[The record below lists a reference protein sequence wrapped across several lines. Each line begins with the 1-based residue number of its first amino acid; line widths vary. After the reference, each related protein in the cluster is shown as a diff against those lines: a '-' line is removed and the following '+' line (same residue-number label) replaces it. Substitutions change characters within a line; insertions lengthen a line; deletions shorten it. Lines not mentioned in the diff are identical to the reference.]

1 MEDRKEMGQDKP
13 EEIKDITPEPSGVIT
28 PEAEEAGFHN
38 FPERGSRKF
47 SLPSLPLP
55 RFSRKGLGGFGIAV
69 LIILL
74 LLVVFGV
81 LPAIGAYTSAK
92 KVASSAQS
100 LEKAVGSQNIDQMRT
115 SLAEIK
121 KDLSSFDSSLRRLS
135 WATVIPFVGNYVRDA
150 KAIGKGGLAGTE
162 AGEIILTTVEPYSD
176 FLGLDGGQQEEDGAK
191 TAEDRINFIVTTIGD
206 IAPKLDSIGQ
216 KTAVLSAEL
225 NKIDPNRYPEHFKGK
240 PVRSQLRK
248 VIDLVNTL
256 HNFVSRGKPLLE
268 QAPYLLGIGQERKYL
283 FLFQN
288 DKEIRP
294 TGGFI
299 TAYSIVKVKDGKFDH
314 VSSNDI
320 YNLDARLNSR
330 IPAPEPIK
338 KYLPLVNYWNLRD
351 MNLSPDF
358 KVSMDTFSESYKKTR
373 SPDVDG
379 IIAVDT
385 KPLVDL
391 LEVMGTIGVPGFGNF
406 SAKEDLRC
414 NCPQVIYELESF
426 ADVAGP
432 IVWDDISGKI
442 VFKPP
447 NADNRKLILGPLMN
461 SLIANAMGQPKE
473 KLPDLFEAGWNAL
486 LEKHVLLYLFD
497 EDAQRASEEFGLAGR
512 IKDFSGD
519 YLHINDSNF
528 AGAKSNLYVDQ
539 EVNLTVEPGKDGTKH
554 VLSIRYR
561 NPQKHDGWLNGPFR
575 NWFRVYVPK
584 GSELIDS
591 VGSDVPMTT
600 SEDLGKTVFEGFF
613 TLRPEGVIEVKIT
626 YKTPIR
632 KENGDFKILIQK
644 QPGTEGNPYVVSVG
658 GRKEEFRLTQDKEL
672 RL

>member
-1 MEDRKEMGQDKP
+1 MGKDKL
-13 EEIKDITPEPSGVIT
+13 EEIKNITPESSGVIT
-28 PEAEEAGFHN
+28 TEAKDAGFHD
-38 FPERGSRKF
+38 FPDSDRRKF
-47 SLPSLPLP
+47 SFPRP
-55 RFSRKGLGGFGIAV
+55 RFGRKGLGGFGIAIAV
-69 LIILL
+69 IFL

-92 KVASSAQS
+92 KMVSSAQD

-115 SLAEIK
+115 SLVQIK
-121 KDLSSFDSSLRRLS
+121 KDLASFDSSLGRLS
-135 WATVIPFVGNYVRDA
+135 WATIVPFVGGYVKDA
-150 KAIGKGGLAGTE
+150 KAMGKGGLAGAD
-162 AGEIILTTVEPYSD
+162 AGEIILTTIEPYSD
-176 FLGLDGGQQEEDGAK
+176 FLGLDGGKQEEDGAK

-206 IAPKLDSIGQ
+206 IAPKLDSIGE
-216 KTAVLSAEL
+216 KTAVLSQEL
-225 NKIDPNRYPEHFKGK
+225 NTIDPNRYPENFKGK
-240 PVRSQLRK
+240 PVRSQLRRI
-248 VIDLVNTL
+248 IDLVNTL

-288 DKEIRP
+288 DKELRP

-299 TAYSIVKVKDGKFDH
+299 TAYSIVKVKDGKFDQ

-358 KVSMDTFSESYKKTR
+358 KVSMDTFSENYKKTR
-373 SPDVDG
+373 SPEVDG

-391 LEVMGTIGVPGFGNF
+391 LSVMGTIGVPGFGNF
-406 SAKEDLRC
+406 SAKDDPRC

-447 NADNRKLILGPLMN
+447 HADNRKLILGPLMN

-486 LEKHVLLYLFD
+486 LEKHILLYLFNA
-497 EDAQRASEEFGLAGR
+497 DAQRASEEFGLAGR
-512 IKDFSGD
+512 IKDFDGD

-539 EVNLTVEPGKDGTKH
+539 EVDLTVEPGKDSATN
-554 VLSIRYR
+554 VLSIRYK

-575 NWFRVYVPK
+575 DWFRVYVPK

-591 VGSDVPMTT
+591 TGSEVPVTF

-613 TLRPEGVIEVKIT
+613 TLRPEGVLEVKIT
-626 YKTPIR
+626 YKTPV
-632 KENGDFKILIQK
+632 KKDGDYKILIQK
-644 QPGTEGNPYVVSVG
+644 QAGTEGSAYTVSVG
-658 GRKEEFRLTQDKEL
+658 GRREEFRLTQDKEL